1 MIIYR
6 IFDSFITM
14 YTYTKGCYNTG
25 NFEVLHSNAK
35 LYAAAVLSG
44 VGVWAILELLLGF
57 GLYAMAKKRNFE
69 KRYMAF
75 IPFVNMLY
83 AGRLAGETRLFG
95 QRMKHAGVFV
105 MAAQIIALLVGAFS
119 IFAEVTLNANYLLKA
134 VSSADGR
141 TLSLVY
147 VTESGGAP
155 ASRFAMFLIGYVNVA
170 SYVLSIVELVY
181 SIFLFITASALF
193 RKYAPASY
201 TGLAFLSLF
210 IPAAFPIIVFVLRNK
225 QPVDYAE
232 YIRKKREA
240 YYRRYGAPGGYGG
253 YNNSP
258 YGGGY
263 GGGTYGSAGGADPYR
278 GNGEGNRSGGSADD
292 EPFSEFGGSGNSS
305 GNRADGGAGGN
316 DDSPFSDI
324 DG

>member
-1 MIIYR
+1 MTIYR

-25 NFEVLHSNAK
+25 NFEVLHNNAK
-35 LYAAAVLSG
+35 LYASAVLSG

-105 MAAQIIALLVGAFS
+105 MAAQIIAVLVGGFT

-155 ASRFAMFLIGYVNVA
+155 SSRFAMFLIGYVNVA

-181 SIFLFITASALF
+181 SVFLFITASALF
-193 RKYAPASY
+193 RTYAPASY
-201 TGLAFLSLF
+201 TWLAFLSLF

-225 QPVDYAE
+225 PPVDYAE

-240 YYRRYGAPGGYGG
+240 YYRRFGAP
-253 YNNSP
+253 
-258 YGGGY
+258 
-263 GGGTYGSAGGADPYR
+263 
-278 GNGEGNRSGGSADD
+278 
-292 EPFSEFGGSGNSS
+292 
-305 GNRADGGAGGN
+305 GGN